1 MKVAIGLIALMTAG
15 AVAFTIYY
23 SPRQVE
29 QRWRERS
36 RHLDLSATHE

>member
-1 MKVAIGLIALMTAG
+1 MRWASAIIALMVAAT
-15 AVAFTIYY
+15 VAFTIYY
-23 SPRQVE
+23 SPQQVE